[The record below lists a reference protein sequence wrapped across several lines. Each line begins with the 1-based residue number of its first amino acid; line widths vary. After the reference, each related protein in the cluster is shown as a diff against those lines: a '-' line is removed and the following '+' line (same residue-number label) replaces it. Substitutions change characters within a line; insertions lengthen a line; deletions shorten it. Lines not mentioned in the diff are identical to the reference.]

1 METILDTVK
10 HFQAVE
16 HRIEYVATKNGVVYY
31 NDSKGTNPD
40 AAIQA
45 IRAMKWPTV
54 LIGGGYDKQNTYD
67 EWIEAFDGK
76 VKLLVLIGQTRE
88 KIAECAKKHGHAAFT
103 QVSIAS
109 SKLSAKTIFSI
120 PCFFAHAAIFS
131 RIMKC
136 AVKCSRNM

>member
-1 METILDTVK
+1 M
-10 HFQAVE
+10 A
-16 HRIEYVATKNGVVYY
+16 
-31 NDSKGTNPD
+31 
-40 AAIQA
+40 
-45 IRAMKWPTV
+45 TV

-88 KIAECAKKHGHAAFT
+88 KIAECAKKHGMENIVLADSFEEAMDTCVKAACPGDAVLLSPHARAGE
-103 QVSIAS
+103 
-109 SKLSAKTIFSI
+109 
-120 PCFFAHAAIFS
+120 CS